1 MPITGSPS
9 YPITDAPRVQLT
21 DLWQL
26 LGLRLATV
34 VGETGLQVV
43 STCDVDQGELLFGMP
58 VIPAEPAGKGDNASA
73 YAVHRGK
80 HNQMVVDTEQQQ
92 CELDNGVKIG
102 EETVN
107 TVRVVVH

>member
-1 MPITGSPS
+1 M
-9 YPITDAPRVQLT
+9 
-21 DLWQL
+21 
-26 LGLRLATV
+26 
-34 VGETGLQVV
+34 

-73 YAVHRGK
+73 YAVHHGK

-92 CELDNGVKIG
+92 CELENGVKIG

-107 TVRVVVH
+107 TVRVRIPAKLNSHSGQREHPDP